1 MKGILELERKEH
13 PPMLLCFLLLRID
26 LNQQAFF
33 QKEAQ
38 VKQPHNCKHHSSPA
52 NVLSLRT
59 LVQRICCK
67 RNLEIRN
74 TESKEKPYSYVR
86 HLFPSQ
92 RTLQEHMRKKKD
104 GFNTHKWAPNIFT
117 PHLATGNHQQL
128 LPMNKNLCEKSQTEQ
143 SPP

>member
-1 MKGILELERKEH
+1 MKGILELEGKEH
-13 PPMLLCFLLLRID
+13 PPMLLCFLLLRIE

-67 RNLEIRN
+67 RNLEIRK

-86 HLFPSQ
+86 HLYRS
-92 RTLQEHMRKKKD
+92 RTHEEKKGWFQHTQMGTKY
-104 GFNTHKWAPNIFT
+104 FHSSLSNWKSSTV
-117 PHLATGNHQQL
+117 ATYEQQ
-128 LPMNKNLCEKSQTEQ
+128 SV
-143 SPP
+143 

>member
-1 MKGILELERKEH
+1 VKGILELEGKEH
-13 PPMLLCFLLLRID
+13 PPMLLCFLLLQID

-67 RNLEIRN
+67 RNLEIRK
-74 TESKEKPYSYVR
+74 TEGKEKPYSYLR
-86 HLFPSQ
+86 HLYRS
-92 RTLQEHMRKKKD
+92 RTHEKKKD
-104 GFNTHKWAPNIFT
+104 GSNTHKWTPNIFT
-117 PHLATGNHQQL
+117 PHLATGNHQQV
-128 LPMNKNLCEKSQTEQ
+128 LPMNNNLCKKSPTEQ